1 MKNGKIGVTTEN
13 IFPVIKKF
21 LYSDHEIFLREL
33 ISNSVDATQ
42 KLKALAS
49 MGDVK
54 GDLGDLTIRVS
65 ADKDAKTLTVTDR
78 GIGMTADEVERY
90 INQIAFSSAEE
101 FMEKYK
107 NQAIIGHFGLGFYS
121 AFMVADKVEIFTR
134 SYKEGAKTVHWSCE
148 GSPEYEMEETTEQ
161 RDRGTTIVLHLSADT
176 LEYGEDSKVEE
187 LLRKYCRFL
196 PVPIAFGKVKEW
208 KDGKYVDTNKDNIIN
223 NIAPLWTVK
232 PTEITAEQYKEFYHE
247 LYPIGEEPLFSI
259 HLNIDYPF
267 HLTGILY
274 FPKIRNNFEIQKN
287 KIQLYSNQVYVT
299 DQVEGIVPEY
309 LTLLHGVIDSPDIP
323 LNVSRSYL
331 QSDSN
336 VKKISNYITRK
347 VADRLQE
354 LFTTMRADY
363 EQKWDDLKIFI
374 EYGIIT
380 DEKFAEKAESFMLW
394 KTTEGKYFTAE
405 EYKEVV
411 KGNQTDKNGTVVFL
425 YVDDPV
431 EKNSFLESAKA
442 KGYDVLVM
450 DGQLD
455 NHYVNWY
462 ESKHKD
468 ARFVRVD
475 SDVIDKLIQKDETL
489 KMSLSEAQQE
499 IMRPVFES
507 QMPKDEK
514 IHYNI
519 SFEAMAADAAPVVIT
534 QNEFMRR
541 MKEMAAISGGGMSQ
555 FYSQMPDNFT
565 IAVNGNNPIV
575 IDILADVEK
584 SYGDKLKTIT
594 KKIDAAV
601 AEERRFDEVVKGK
614 KEEELTP
621 EEKSTREE
629 LSKKIVTLRD
639 ERDTRLREIGGE
651 NKLVKQ
657 IIDLALLSN
666 GLLKGKNLTEFIQRS
681 ISLIENP
688 KYLPLGKNRYDQPA
702 IRKKQRELQVFF
714 QQLHKS
720 FRSPTGTPRIAVDE
734 TQNRRTRI
742 EQLARFVV
750 NFVFERNTRFRQLPE
765 GNSNRDQF
773 VVMSRTQVLGV
784 YLENRHHHAVLLLHI
799 GIRRAETAEQLRT
812 GRFVIADVIR
822 MVYDTHLIGILI
834 PDSEFEISCQHG
846 VKTRLVYGPTAFFP
860 PSSIIPE
867 YLWRLSEA
875 HRAYLRS
882 ARDIHPEAEAA

>member
-1 MKNGKIGVTTEN
+1 
-13 IFPVIKKF
+13 
-21 LYSDHEIFLREL
+21 
-33 ISNSVDATQ
+33 
-42 KLKALAS
+42 
-49 MGDVK
+49 
-54 GDLGDLTIRVS
+54 
-65 ADKDAKTLTVTDR
+65 
-78 GIGMTADEVERY
+78 
-90 INQIAFSSAEE
+90 
-101 FMEKYK
+101 
-107 NQAIIGHFGLGFYS
+107 
-121 AFMVADKVEIFTR
+121 
-134 SYKEGAKTVHWSCE
+134 
-148 GSPEYEMEETTEQ
+148 
-161 RDRGTTIVLHLSADT
+161 
-176 LEYGEDSKVEE
+176 
-187 LLRKYCRFL
+187 
-196 PVPIAFGKVKEW
+196 
-208 KDGKYVDTNKDNIIN
+208 
-223 NIAPLWTVK
+223 
-232 PTEITAEQYKEFYHE
+232 
-247 LYPIGEEPLFSI
+247 
-259 HLNIDYPF
+259 
-267 HLTGILY
+267 
-274 FPKIRNNFEIQKN
+274 
-287 KIQLYSNQVYVT
+287 
-299 DQVEGIVPEY
+299 
-309 LTLLHGVIDSPDIP
+309 
-323 LNVSRSYL
+323 
-331 QSDSN
+331 
-336 VKKISNYITRK
+336 
-347 VADRLQE
+347 
-354 LFTTMRADY
+354 
-363 EQKWDDLKIFI
+363 
-374 EYGIIT
+374 
-380 DEKFAEKAESFMLW
+380 
-394 KTTEGKYFTAE
+394 
-405 EYKEVV
+405 
-411 KGNQTDKNGTVVFL
+411 
-425 YVDDPV
+425 
-431 EKNSFLESAKA
+431 
-442 KGYDVLVM
+442 
-450 DGQLD
+450 
-455 NHYVNWY
+455 
-462 ESKHKD
+462 
-468 ARFVRVD
+468 
-475 SDVIDKLIQKDETL
+475 
-489 KMSLSEAQQE
+489 
-499 IMRPVFES
+499 
-507 QMPKDEK
+507 
-514 IHYNI
+514 
-519 SFEAMAADAAPVVIT
+519 MAADAAPVVIT

-681 ISLIENP
+681 ISLIENSSKLPYIEAAAPKRSRRYFISDKIVRNSHPDSSIDENP

-860 PSSIIPE
+860 PSQ
-867 YLWRLSEA
+867 
-875 HRAYLRS
+875 
-882 ARDIHPEAEAA
+882 